1 MLQNRSSWAL
11 RTVCA
16 SLFVSL
22 TLCLVVGTAHAAG
35 QDQATASQARQTAFD
50 YLSEH
55 SALHGL
61 SAADVAEVTVAN
73 QFTSRHTGTQH
84 LYLEQRHD
92 GIAVYNGILSLAI
105 ASNGDVAHVGSR
117 FVSNL
122 EHSIL
127 PGERVMEPTEA
138 LQHAADALDLGAV
151 DQLTTTADQVGR
163 ERRTMLAKANI
174 SQSDIPARLVYQ
186 PLANGGL
193 RLAWDLTIEVHDSN
207 HWWGVRIDA
216 ESGQLLDKNDL
227 VAQEQYSTYA
237 IPIESPNHTTPVP
250 PSDARTVEVDPY
262 LMGTSS
268 PFGWHDTD
276 ASAGPEF
283 TITRGNNVHAYADRN
298 ADNSPD
304 VGADAEPDGG
314 AGLDFTG
321 ALVPIDLTLHPLNYV
336 PAAITNLFYWNN
348 IIHDVLAE
356 YGFDEASGNFQ
367 VTNYSGMG
375 LGGDDVQ
382 AEAQDGGGN
391 CNANFGTPADGSRPR
406 MQMYTC
412 TNASPVRDGDFDH
425 GVVTHEYGH
434 GVSNRLTG
442 GASQSGCLSNTEQMG
457 EGWSDYLGL
466 MLTME
471 AGDVATDARGTGTY
485 LFGQAAT
492 GPGIRPSPYSTDFS
506 VNSFTYSGI
515 SGVSVPH
522 GVGFV
527 WATMLWQMTWGLIDE
542 YGLNPDIY
550 DDWST
555 GGNNLALQLVM
566 DGMKLQ
572 PCSPGFVDG
581 RDAILAADDLL
592 TGDGSTFS
600 GVNQCTIWNAFAV
613 RGLGASADQGSS
625 TSVGDGTQAF
635 DLPDVCSTLGAVPSS
650 VNLCAGDDAVYR
662 IGVGDSFTSDVT
674 LSTSGEPAGTST
686 GFSVNPVPTPLPATS
701 LLTVSSTG
709 ALATGSYD
717 FTVSGQ
723 DSLEGGSTFDTMVTM
738 NVFAAVP
745 SSGPTLTAP
754 ANDAVDEG
762 VLPTFQWAAVADT
775 LSYTLEV
782 DDDPAFGSIDYT
794 ASGLTTTSHALTVEL
809 DYDTTYYW
817 RVRGDNSCGGGVD
830 SVVFNFTT
838 LLFPGD
844 CPSDFGQTFHFE
856 DSLEG
861 NTAAWSSSGTGNT
874 WALSGARVTSG
885 ANAFYAMDP
894 SSTTDQR
901 LVSPSITLPVGVNN
915 LTLQFQNYQAF
926 ETPNGDGRCWDAGVL
941 EISTDNGTTWSQVPA
956 SAMLTDPYDNI
967 IWNDTPGNNPITN
980 SYGATMAWCDELQ
993 PFVRSVVDLSAYSG
1007 TVRFAW
1013 RLGSDGA
1020 AGNEGWYIDDVSIR
1034 SCFDASLFGDGFESG
1049 TVGAW
1054 SNSMP

>member
-1 MLQNRSSWAL
+1 MHQNPDPLVRHTL
-11 RTVCA
+11 RIGA
-16 SLFVSL
+16 SILL
-22 TLCLVVGTAHAAG
+22 ITGLLVASANAAG
-35 QDQATASQARQTAFD
+35 QDEAVASQARQTVFD
-50 YLSEH
+50 YLTDHGS
-55 SALHGL
+55 LHGL
-61 SAADVAEVTVAN
+61 NAADVAEVTVAN

-84 LYLEQRHD
+84 LYLEQRHE
-92 GIAVYNGILSLAI
+92 GIAVYNGILSVAL
-105 ASNGDVAHVGSR
+105 ASNGNIAHVGSR

-122 EHSIL
+122 SQSIL
-127 PGERVMEPTEA
+127 RGERVMAPTEA
-138 LQHAADALDLGAV
+138 LEHAANALDLGTV
-151 DQLTTTADQVGR
+151 DQLTAIADQVGR

-174 SQSDIPARLVYQ
+174 SRSDIPARLVYQ
-186 PLANGGL
+186 PLSNGKL

-216 ESGQLLDKNDL
+216 ESGQLLDKNNL

-262 LMGTSS
+262 LMGSSS

-276 ASAGPEF
+276 ATAGPEF

-298 ADNSPD
+298 ADNAPD
-304 VGADAEPDGG
+304 VGVDAEPDGG

-321 ALVPIDLTLHPLNYV
+321 ALVPIDFTLHPSNSV
-336 PAAITNLFYWNN
+336 PAAIANLFYWNN

-367 VTNYSGMG
+367 VTNYSGLG
-375 LGGDDVQ
+375 LGNDDVQ
-382 AEAQDGGGN
+382 AEAQDGAGN

-406 MQMYTC
+406 MQMFNC
-412 TNASPVRDGDFDH
+412 NNVSPPRDGDFDH
-425 GVVTHEYGH
+425 GVITHEYGH

-442 GASQSGCLSNTEQMG
+442 GASQAGCLSNSEQMG

-466 MLTME
+466 MLTQE
-471 AGDVATDARGTGTY
+471 VGDLGTDARGTGTY
-485 LFGQAAT
+485 FIGQPAT
-492 GPGIRPSPYSTDFS
+492 GPGIRPAPYSTDFS
-506 VNSFTYSGI
+506 VNNATYNSV
-515 SGVSVPH
+515 SSVSVPH
-522 GVGFV
+522 GVGWV
-527 WATMLWQMTWGLIDE
+527 WATMVWDMTWALIDDQ
-542 YGLNPDIY
+542 GFNPDIY
-550 DDWST
+550 DDWTT

-592 TGDGSTFS
+592 TGDGTAFS
-600 GVNQCTIWNAFAV
+600 GANQCTIWSTFAN
-613 RGLGASADQGSS
+613 RGLGASANQGSS
-625 TSVGDGTQAF
+625 ASVSDGSEAF
-635 DLPDVCSTLGAVPSS
+635 DLPDVCTTLGAVPASL
-650 VNLCAGDDAVYR
+650 NICAGDDAVYR
-662 IGVGDSFTSDVT
+662 IGVGDSFTGDVT
-674 LSTSGEPAGTST
+674 LATSGEPAGTST
-686 GFSVNPVPTPLPATS
+686 GFSVNPVPTPLPNTS
-701 LLTVSSTG
+701 LLTVSGTG
-709 ALATGSYD
+709 ALATNSYNIM
-717 FTVSGQ
+717 VSGQ
-723 DSLEGGSTFDTMVTM
+723 DTFEGGSTFDTTVTM
-738 NVFAAVP
+738 NVFASVP

-754 ANDAVDEG
+754 ADNMVDEV
-762 VLPTFQWAAVADT
+762 VLPTFEWTATADT

-782 DDDPAFGSIDYT
+782 DDDPAFGSIDY
-794 ASGLTTTSHALTVEL
+794 AVSGLTTTSHSLTTEL
-809 DYDTTYYW
+809 DYNTTYYW

-830 SVVFNFTT
+830 SVVFTMTT

-844 CPSDFGQTFHFE
+844 CPDGFGQTFHFE
-856 DSLEG
+856 DDLEG
-861 NTAAWSSSGTGNT
+861 NTASWSSSGTGDT
-874 WALSGARVTSG
+874 WALNGSRVTSG
-885 ANAFYAMDP
+885 SNAFYAVDP
-894 SSTTDQR
+894 VSTSDQR
-901 LVSPSITLPVGVNN
+901 LVSPAYALPAGVDN
-915 LTLQFQNYQAF
+915 LTLQFESYQAF

-941 EISTDNGTTWSQVPA
+941 EISTDNGVTWNQVPA

-980 SYGATMAWCDELQ
+980 SYGAAMAWCDELQ

-1049 TVGAW
+1049 SVSAW
-1054 SNSMP
+1054 SSSMP